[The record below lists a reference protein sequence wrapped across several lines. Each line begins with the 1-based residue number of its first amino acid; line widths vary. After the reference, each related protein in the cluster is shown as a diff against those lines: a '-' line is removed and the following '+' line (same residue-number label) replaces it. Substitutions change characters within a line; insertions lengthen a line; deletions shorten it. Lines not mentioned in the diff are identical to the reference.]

1 MKDYKIVISK
11 YSYTDYKSAKLPLL
25 DLVDN
30 NRNNF
35 VLLFNDG
42 WNDMGFYSEFFVIY
56 VDDKAFHKSIGKM
69 KLCNKE
75 MKLDNVYHHAKI
87 DYFLKN
93 DDFIERELSSDIL
106 NNYYS
111 IIGMSTYNSL
121 LEILKKD
128 EKVNKFISKLN
139 EVNTLSNDTINE
151 IQNYDWFKES
161 ILRDYKIHERENE
174 EIVALTKLKNKLEI
188 ENTTYHFLK
197 EFENLLGNP
206 SHGKLET
213 IYDWLKNTSFYM
225 SSNLANKIVN
235 IIQQIINNHTNKDI
249 SIKILEILK
258 IKFENYTD
266 FIEKIDRILNENTTF
281 YESINNIENI
291 LKVTDFSSLEL
302 GHYTSL
308 STALKLINKN
318 GSHLRLTNGRQ
329 MNDPLEGKTL
339 LEYIFGDNHS
349 DWKPTKRFIASLTT
363 VQDSLPMWNNYAE
376 GSTGAMLIYDK
387 TYLMDISEL
396 NYVGIYKVAYISLNS
411 ENNEIEIKSNNLFEE
426 DKVALVTE
434 INNLKDL
441 FESETKDLNSD
452 EKEEKKR
459 VYLNKLQEIDFLFKK
474 SDYSYE
480 VEYRIV
486 ANTENKNTKL
496 EVKVENN
503 QLLNFPFLYCY
514 LKSYKIKYSKLLL
527 GPKSVSI
534 DYVTPYFNHCDE
546 SIKIE
551 VSKINF
557 R

>member
-1 MKDYKIVISK
+1 MKDYKIIISK

-56 VDDKAFHKSIGKM
+56 VDNKAFHKSIGKM

-139 EVNTLSNDTINE
+139 EVNTLSNDTINK

-249 SIKILEILK
+249 SIKILKILK

-266 FIEKIDRILNENTTF
+266 FVEKIDSILNENTTF

-329 MNDPLEGKTL
+329 MNDPWEGKTL

-534 DYVTPYFNHCDE
+534 DYVAPYFNHCDE

>member
-69 KLCNKE
+69 KLCNKK

-206 SHGKLET
+206 SHGKLE
-213 IYDWLKNTSFYM
+213 IIHDWLKNTSFYM

-258 IKFENYTD
+258 TKFENYTD
-266 FIEKIDRILNENTTF
+266 FVEKIDRILNENTTF

-534 DYVTPYFNHCDE
+534 DYVAPYFNHCDE

>member
-139 EVNTLSNDTINE
+139 EVNTLSNDTINK

-197 EFENLLGNP
+197 EFENLLGTP

-249 SIKILEILK
+249 SIKILKILK

-266 FIEKIDRILNENTTF
+266 FVEKIDRILNENTTF

-534 DYVTPYFNHCDE
+534 DYVAPYFNHCDE

>member
-56 VDDKAFHKSIGKM
+56 VDDKAFPKSIGKM

-87 DYFLKN
+87 DYFLKK
-93 DDFIERELSSDIL
+93 DGFIERELSSDIL

-128 EKVNKFISKLN
+128 EKVNKFISELN

-188 ENTTYHFLK
+188 ENTTYHFSK
-197 EFENLLGNP
+197 EFENLLENP
-206 SHGKLET
+206 SHNKLEI
-213 IYDWLKNTSFYM
+213 IYDWLKNTPFYM

-249 SIKILEILK
+249 PIKILKILK

-266 FIEKIDRILNENTTF
+266 FVKKIDSILNENTTF
-281 YESINNIENI
+281 YKSINNIESI
-291 LKVTDFSSLEL
+291 LKVTDFSNLEL

-308 STALKLINKN
+308 STTLKLINKN

-329 MNDPLEGKTL
+329 MNDPLEGKNL
-339 LEYIFGDNHS
+339 LEYIFGNSHN

-376 GSTGAMLIYDK
+376 GSTGAMLIYNK
-387 TYLMDISEL
+387 EYLTDISKL

-411 ENNEIEIKSNNLFEE
+411 ENNEIEIKSKNLNEEEKSKLITEINSLKMLFEE
-426 DKVALVTE
+426 
-434 INNLKDL
+434 
-441 FESETKDLNSD
+441 ETQKPNSD
-452 EKEEKKR
+452 EKEEKMR
-459 VYLNKLQEIDFLFKK
+459 VYFNKLQEIDFLFKK
-474 SDYSYE
+474 NHYSYE
-480 VEYRIV
+480 EEYRIV
-486 ANTENKNTKL
+486 ANTENENIEL
-496 EVKVENN
+496 EVRVEEN
-503 QLLNFPFLYCY
+503 QLLNLPFLYCY
-514 LKSYKIKYSKLLL
+514 LKNHQIKYSKLFL
-527 GPKSVSI
+527 GPKSINI
-534 DYVTPYFNHCDE
+534 DYIAPFINHCDE
-546 SIKIE
+546 SIKIKR
-551 VSKINF
+551 SKIKF

>member
-121 LEILKKD
+121 LEILKND

-139 EVNTLSNDTINE
+139 EVNTLSNDTINK

-197 EFENLLGNP
+197 EFENLLGTP

-249 SIKILEILK
+249 SIKILKILK

-266 FIEKIDRILNENTTF
+266 FVEKIDRILNENTTF

-534 DYVTPYFNHCDE
+534 DYVAPYFNHCDE

>member
-266 FIEKIDRILNENTTF
+266 FVEKIDRILNENTTF

-534 DYVTPYFNHCDE
+534 DYVAPYFNHCDE

>member
-534 DYVTPYFNHCDE
+534 DYVAPYFNHCDE

>member
-87 DYFLKN
+87 DYFLKKDN
-93 DDFIERELSSDIL
+93 FIERELSSDIL

-188 ENTTYHFLK
+188 ENTTYHFSK
-197 EFENLLGNP
+197 EFENLLKNL
-206 SHGKLET
+206 SHDKLEI
-213 IYDWLKNTSFYM
+213 IYDWLENTSFYM

-235 IIQQIINNHTNKDI
+235 IIQQIINNYTNKDI
-249 SIKILEILK
+249 PIKILKTLK
-258 IKFENYTD
+258 TKFENYTD
-266 FIEKIDRILNENTTF
+266 FVKKIDNVLNENTTF
-281 YESINNIENI
+281 YNSIDEIERI
-291 LKVTDFSSLEL
+291 LKVTDFSNLEL

-308 STALKLINKN
+308 STTLKLINKN

-329 MNDPLEGKTL
+329 MNDPLEGKNL
-339 LEYIFGDNHS
+339 LEYIFGNSHN

-376 GSTGAMLIYDK
+376 GSTGAMLIYNK
-387 TYLMDISEL
+387 EYLTDISKL

-411 ENNEIEIKSNNLFEE
+411 ENNEIEIKSKNLNEEEKSKLITEINSLKTLFEE
-426 DKVALVTE
+426 
-434 INNLKDL
+434 
-441 FESETKDLNSD
+441 ETQKPNSD
-452 EKEEKKR
+452 EKEEKMR
-459 VYLNKLQEIDFLFKK
+459 VYFNKLQEIDFLFKK
-474 SDYSYE
+474 NHYSYE
-480 VEYRIV
+480 EEYRIV
-486 ANTENKNTKL
+486 ANTENENIEL
-496 EVKVENN
+496 EVRVEEN
-503 QLLNFPFLYCY
+503 QLLNLPFLYCY
-514 LKSYKIKYSKLLL
+514 LKNHQIKYSKLFL
-527 GPKSVSI
+527 GPKSINI
-534 DYVTPYFNHCDE
+534 DYIAPFINHCDE
-546 SIKIE
+546 SIKIKR
-551 VSKINF
+551 SKIKF

>member
-266 FIEKIDRILNENTTF
+266 FVEKIDRILNENTTF

-534 DYVTPYFNHCDE
+534 DYVAPYFNHCDE

-551 VSKINF
+551 I
-557 R
+557 

>member
-11 YSYTDYKSAKLPLL
+11 YSYTDYKGAKLPLL

-56 VDDKAFHKSIGKM
+56 VDNKAFHKSIGKM

-139 EVNTLSNDTINE
+139 EVNTLSNDTINK

-249 SIKILEILK
+249 SIKILKILK

-266 FIEKIDRILNENTTF
+266 FVEKIDSILNENTTF

-534 DYVTPYFNHCDE
+534 DYVAPYFNHCDE

>member
-225 SSNLANKIVN
+225 SSNLANKIR
-235 IIQQIINNHTNKDI
+235 IYQ
-249 SIKILEILK
+249 LK
-258 IKFENYTD
+258 Y
-266 FIEKIDRILNENTTF
+266 
-281 YESINNIENI
+281 
-291 LKVTDFSSLEL
+291 
-302 GHYTSL
+302 
-308 STALKLINKN
+308 
-318 GSHLRLTNGRQ
+318 
-329 MNDPLEGKTL
+329 
-339 LEYIFGDNHS
+339 
-349 DWKPTKRFIASLTT
+349 
-363 VQDSLPMWNNYAE
+363 
-376 GSTGAMLIYDK
+376 
-387 TYLMDISEL
+387 
-396 NYVGIYKVAYISLNS
+396 
-411 ENNEIEIKSNNLFEE
+411 
-426 DKVALVTE
+426 
-434 INNLKDL
+434 
-441 FESETKDLNSD
+441 
-452 EKEEKKR
+452 
-459 VYLNKLQEIDFLFKK
+459 
-474 SDYSYE
+474 
-480 VEYRIV
+480 
-486 ANTENKNTKL
+486 
-496 EVKVENN
+496 
-503 QLLNFPFLYCY
+503 
-514 LKSYKIKYSKLLL
+514 
-527 GPKSVSI
+527 
-534 DYVTPYFNHCDE
+534 
-546 SIKIE
+546 
-551 VSKINF
+551 
-557 R
+557 